1 LTRLLRKDGFS
12 WSAEADKAFSNLK
25 TTLTTAPVLQLP
37 DFTSS
42 FIIECD
48 ASGSGFGAVLHQG
61 TGPIAFFSRPI
72 AERHQKLAAYERE
85 LIGLVQA
92 VRHWR
97 PYVWGRSFTVRTDH
111 YALKF
116 LLDQRLSTIPQNQ
129 WVSKLFGYDF
139 SVEFKPGAQNIV
151 ADALSRRD
159 TESGLVFSISSPRF
173 TIFDDLKQAASDDP
187 ALTSLRTR
195 ILAGELG
202 PPWGMVD
209 GVVCYDRR
217 AHVPADSAFVPTVLA
232 AAHDTGHE
240 GIQKTLHR
248 LRRDFHISQDRQVVR
263 DYIHTCTICQRN
275 KTEHLHPAGL
285 LRPLEVPSSVWSDI
299 SMDFIEGLPKVGG
312 KSVILMVVDR
322 FSKYAHFIPLA
333 HPYSASTVA
342 RAFFDDIVRLHGIPL
357 SIVSDR
363 DPVFTSNFWKDL
375 FAMCGT
381 SLRMSTAFHPQ
392 TDGQSE
398 AVNKTIAMYLRCMTG
413 DRPRQWVRWLPWAEF
428 CYNSSFHSALKTTP
442 FRVVYGRDP
451 PALPDYEPGHSRT
464 SAVDSEL
471 QDRDLFLSDVRSRL
485 LQAQEYAKLHYDGH
499 HRELH
504 FAVGDW
510 VWLRLHHRAAN
521 SLPGAAKGKLGPHY
535 YGPYRISA
543 KINEVAYRLELPPS
557 ARIHDVFHVSLLK
570 TYDGPPPNAPEP
582 LPPLLHGK
590 VVPTP
595 IKAIRARRAR
605 DTWKVLIQWEG
616 MSAADASWEDLA
628 NF

>member
-1 LTRLLRKDGFS
+1 
-12 WSAEADKAFSNLK
+12 
-25 TTLTTAPVLQLP
+25 
-37 DFTSS
+37 
-42 FIIECD
+42 
-48 ASGSGFGAVLHQG
+48 
-61 TGPIAFFSRPI
+61 
-72 AERHQKLAAYERE
+72 
-85 LIGLVQA
+85 
-92 VRHWR
+92 
-97 PYVWGRSFTVRTDH
+97 
-111 YALKF
+111 
-116 LLDQRLSTIPQNQ
+116 
-129 WVSKLFGYDF
+129 
-139 SVEFKPGAQNIV
+139 
-151 ADALSRRD
+151 
-159 TESGLVFSISSPRF
+159 
-173 TIFDDLKQAASDDP
+173 
-187 ALTSLRTR
+187 
-195 ILAGELG
+195 
-202 PPWGMVD
+202 
-209 GVVCYDRR
+209 
-217 AHVPADSAFVPTVLA
+217 
-232 AAHDTGHE
+232 
-240 GIQKTLHR
+240 
-248 LRRDFHISQDRQVVR
+248 
-263 DYIHTCTICQRN
+263 
-275 KTEHLHPAGL
+275 
-285 LRPLEVPSSVWSDI
+285 
-299 SMDFIEGLPKVGG
+299 MDFIEGLPKVGG
-312 KSVILMVVDR
+312 KSIILTVVDR

-413 DRPRQWVRWLPWAEF
+413 DRPRQWVRWLPLAEF

-464 SAVDSEL
+464 LAVDSEL
-471 QDRDLFLSDVRSRL
+471 QDCDLFLSDVRSRL

-570 TYDGPPPNAPEP
+570 TYDGPPPNAPQP

-605 DTWKVLIQWEG
+605 DTWQVLIQWEG

-628 NF
+628 NFREHHPSFQLEDELFVEGGRDVMWGQHYKRRGHQ